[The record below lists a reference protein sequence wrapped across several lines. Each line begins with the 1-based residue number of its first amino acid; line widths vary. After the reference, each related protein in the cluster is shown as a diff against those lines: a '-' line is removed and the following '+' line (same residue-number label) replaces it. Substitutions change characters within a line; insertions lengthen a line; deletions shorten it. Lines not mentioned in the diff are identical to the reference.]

1 MLATSRWR
9 ALLRRAQRRALWLA
23 KWRLALL
30 AALVVQLK
38 PCKLLLLLR
47 KAERRAVGPVG
58 CWRLPLRSVVPKQAQ
73 QAAVLLLVVAV
84 VPKQAH
90 QAAVLLLV
98 VAVVP
103 KQAQQ
108 AAVLL
113 LVVAVVRLRP
123 LLRHGLRAVWRPK
136 SALLLA
142 VGRAGEW
149 GACSMLFKAA

>member
-1 MLATSRWR
+1 VA
-9 ALLRRAQRRALWLA
+9 
-23 KWRLALL
+23 
-30 AALVVQLK
+30 
-38 PCKLLLLLR
+38 
-47 KAERRAVGPVG
+47 
-58 CWRLPLRSVVPKQAQ
+58 VVPKQAQ
-73 QAAVLLLVVAV
+73 QAAVLLLV
-84 VPKQAH
+84 
-90 QAAVLLLV
+90 V

-113 LVVAVVRLRP
+113 LVVVAVVRLRP